1 MSLLLYRENWYDYSS
16 FTSLKLSNLNA
27 DKVKDMSNMFYFYS
41 SLTSLNLF
49 DFNAINVKDMSFC

>member
-16 FTSLKLSNLNA
+16 FTSLNLSNLNA

-49 DFNAINVKDMSFC
+49 DFLMLLMLKI

>member
-1 MSLLLYRENWYDYSS
+1 MLLYRENWYDCSS
-16 FTSLKLSNLNA
+16 FTSLNSSNLNA

-49 DFNAINVKDMSFC
+49 DLIISG

>member
-1 MSLLLYRENWYDYSS
+1 MLLYRENWYDCSS
-16 FTSLKLSNLNA
+16 FTSLNSSNLNA

-41 SLTSLNLF
+41 SFTSLNLF